1 MKIAIVY
8 HSGFGHTRVVAE
20 RIRKSVEEEGVI
32 AFLYDVSSPIW
43 QLTELTEADTI
54 VFGSPTYFGN
64 VSAEFKKF
72 MESTANIWFHQR
84 WKDKFA
90 AGFTNSSTRNGD
102 KANTLIS
109 LLTFA
114 AQHSM
119 MWIPLGILPQYDG
132 QGNQKDEPNGM
143 ASYLGLMTMSPN
155 SHTEFAPPDDLRTA
169 DLFGKRIAAITRT
182 RKQHSAAASP
192 ITSSLSFDRHL

>member
-20 RIRKSVEEEGVI
+20 RISKSIEEEGLS
-32 AFLYDVSSPIW
+32 ALLYDVTTPPVD
-43 QLTELTEADTI
+43 LAELSEADTI

-64 VSAEFKKF
+64 VSADFKKF

-102 KANTLIS
+102 KANTLSS

-119 MWIPLGILPQYDG
+119 IWIPLGILPQYDEN
-132 QGNQKDEPNGM
+132 GNQKSEPNGL
-143 ASYLGLMTMSPN
+143 ASYLGLMTMAPN
-155 SHTEFAPPDDLRTA
+155 SHKEFAPPDDLITA
-169 DLFGKRIAAITRT
+169 DLFGKRIASITMKNKKLQT
-182 RKQHSAAASP
+182 A
-192 ITSSLSFDRHL
+192 